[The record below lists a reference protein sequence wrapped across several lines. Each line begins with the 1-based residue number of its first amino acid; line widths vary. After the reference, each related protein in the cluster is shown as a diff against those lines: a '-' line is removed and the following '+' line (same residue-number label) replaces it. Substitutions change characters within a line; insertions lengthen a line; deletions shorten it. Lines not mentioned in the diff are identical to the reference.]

1 MGKDVYTIILP
12 DLTKNSCATGD
23 VIAVLSSMEMVIK
36 FIKNDFM
43 TCGGIKE
50 ISFTKLTPAYAWA
63 KEVWEVDVNN
73 EKPAYIILKQEL
85 DKFHYDDC

>member
-1 MGKDVYTIILP
+1 MGKDIYTVILP